1 MRREAPIRALV
12 VDDEPLARARLKE
25 LIAEL
30 AWLEQVGEAESGAEA
45 LTALDRLR
53 PDLVFLDIQLPGIS
67 GLEVLRT
74 TRHTPAIVFTTA
86 DDRFAVTAFELGALD
101 YILKPFGRERFGQA
115 MQRAKPVLEAR
126 QGSGAAER
134 ARDVLAEGPLLRLFV
149 REGGRICLPLPL
161 TAVERIQAC
170 DDVVLV
176 HAGERVYRL
185 NVPLAD
191 LERRLD
197 PRVFVRIHRSHL
209 VNLDHVASLEPLDD
223 SRLEVQLRSGLRLMA
238 SRQRSRALRGIGR

>member
-1 MRREAPIRALV
+1 MRREARIRALV

-30 AWLEQVGEAESGAEA
+30 AWLEQVGEAASGAEA
-45 LTALDRLR
+45 IAALDRLR

-86 DDRFAVTAFELGALD
+86 HDRFAVTAFELGALD

-126 QGSGAAER
+126 LGGGAAER

-149 REGGRICLPLPL
+149 RDGGRIVPLPL

-209 VNLDHVASLEPLDD
+209 VNLEHVASLEPLDD